1 MMPLTLFMMQ
11 QIALSFCNNL
21 IAKRMADQIHFIS
34 NIGGSPHHAHY
45 QGEVFAFFF
54 FQKSINFGKILS
66 HWNLILHH
74 GRLVV
79 SSHTLCA
86 RIAQLLSFI
95 NGSKGDEKIPCL

>member
-54 FQKSINFGKILS
+54 FSKKYQFWEDSLS
-66 HWNLILHH
+66 LEFDFTSWSL
-74 GRLVV
+74 
-79 SSHTLCA
+79 SS
-86 RIAQLLSFI
+86 
-95 NGSKGDEKIPCL
+95 